1 MYDHRI
7 MMIRM
12 VITVYMIIV
21 IIYAVYGIKT
31 IRVTIPS
38 EINMYVVDIIISVQ
52 DNGMINSGYSIEYR
66 TRCIQFRLDIL
77 KPLSIIDFLMVQN
90 IRAMISEVFGQ
101 CGIFKRCSSA
111 TTNAIHEEPRPICQ
125 SYSSHQIRY
134 CINFT
139 IC

>member
-7 MMIRM
+7 MMIRI

-21 IIYAVYGIKT
+21 IINAVYGIKT

-66 TRCIQFRLDIL
+66 TRAIQFRLDIL
-77 KPLSIIDFLMVQN
+77 KPLSIIHFLMDQN
-90 IRAMISEVFGQ
+90 IRAMKLEVFGQ
-101 CGIFKRCSSA
+101 CGIFKRCDSFVWSS
-111 TTNAIHEEPRPICQ
+111 
-125 SYSSHQIRY
+125 
-134 CINFT
+134 
-139 IC
+139 